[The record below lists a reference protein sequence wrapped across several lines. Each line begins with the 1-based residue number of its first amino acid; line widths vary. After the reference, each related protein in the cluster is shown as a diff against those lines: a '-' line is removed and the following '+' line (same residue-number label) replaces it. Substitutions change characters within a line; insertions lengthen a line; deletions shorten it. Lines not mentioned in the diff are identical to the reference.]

1 MAVITFTKKIKI
13 MGTLKYFCVIFIF
26 LFSSNILPQNN
37 FVTVNGKNFIDVD
50 GKPLLLKGINLG
62 NWLVPEGYMFHFKSV
77 NAPRMIYELFNI
89 LIGEDEANKFWNS
102 FRENY
107 ITREDIHYIKSLG
120 FNSVRIPFNYRLF
133 VTEYPYYELKG
144 IGYELLDKA
153 IKWCKEENLYV
164 ILDMHCAPGGQTGD
178 NIDDSFGY
186 PFLFE
191 SPESQQLTIDIW
203 KKLASI
209 YKDETIIIGY
219 DFLNE
224 PIAHY
229 FDVDKLNPAL
239 EPFFKKL
246 SAEVR
251 AIDPNHIFF
260 IAGAQWN
267 SNFKVFGPPFDD
279 KLVYTFH
286 KYWTEP
292 TQDVVQ
298 DYIDYG
304 NKYNVPIY
312 MGESGENTNE
322 WISEFRTMLEQNNI
336 GWCFWPYKKMNST
349 RGIVSVNQPEDF
361 DLIIQFADKNDFS
374 YSSIRDNRPDFE
386 KVKSALKQ
394 YLENCKL
401 KNCTVNDEYIK
412 ALGLKQ

>member
-1 MAVITFTKKIKI
+1 MEI
-13 MGTLKYFCVIFIF
+13 LKYYCVIFIF
-26 LFSSNILPQNN
+26 LFTSNIFSQNS
-37 FVTVNGKNFIDVD
+37 FVTVDGKNFIDVE
-50 GKPLLLKGINLG
+50 GKPILLKGINLG

-77 NAPRMIYELFNI
+77 NAPRMIYEFFNV
-89 LIGEDEANKFWNS
+89 LVGEDEANKFWNS

-107 ITREDIHYIKSLG
+107 ITKEDIHYIKSLG

-133 VTEYPYYELKG
+133 VTESPYYELKG
-144 IGYELLDKA
+144 VGYELLDKA
-153 IKWCKEENLYV
+153 IKWCREENLYV

-229 FDVDKLNPAL
+229 FDVDKLNPTF

-304 NKYNVPIY
+304 NKYNVPIW

-322 WISEFRTMLEQNNI
+322 WINEFRTMLEQNNI

-349 RGIVSVNQPEDF
+349 RGIVSVNQPENF
-361 DLIIQFADKNDFS
+361 DLIIEFADKNDLS
-374 YSSIRDNRPDFE
+374 YSFIRDNRPDFE
-386 KVKSALKQ
+386 KVKTALKQ

-401 KNCTVNDEYIK
+401 KNCEVNNEYIK
-412 ALGLKQ
+412 ALGLK